1 MLDHRYANGV
11 RATGVHS
18 EHFGE
23 IFCVE
28 EDFGSGEDRFSF
40 FPAAPAFCSP
50 FAPSPKR
57 FLIRFFFREKRDD
70 DVHPSNRFLLITVVK
85 CRIVDLPLSRFR
97 FSRKVFN

>member
-40 FPAAPAFCSP
+40 FPAAPAFCS
-50 FAPSPKR
+50 FSK
-57 FLIRFFFREKRDD
+57 REKRDD

-85 CRIVDLPLSRFR
+85 CRIVDLPLDSDSPERFLISSI
-97 FSRKVFN
+97 FF

>member
-40 FPAAPAFCSP
+40 FPAAPALCS
-50 FAPSPKR
+50 FSKR
-57 FLIRFFFREKRDD
+57 VFDSFLKRKGMICSSIESFLIN
-70 DVHPSNRFLLITVVK
+70 HGG
-85 CRIVDLPLSRFR
+85 
-97 FSRKVFN
+97 KVSYC